1 MKVGDKGRPKGIWRK
16 LLPHEEQQVRQDITD
31 KCPEQ
36 LKLAFVLWTRQAVQ
50 VLIKQNYSVDLTLQA
65 VGKYLKRWG
74 FSPQK
79 PIRRAYE
86 RNDERVRV
94 WLQNEYLAIASKAK
108 KENAEIH
115 WGDETGLRSD
125 DVNGR
130 SYSPKGKTPVQKV
143 KETPEKL
150 NMVSTITNR
159 GQMRFMF
166 YKENMTA
173 QLMIKFLKRLI
184 RSCKRKVI
192 LILDNLRVYHS
203 KMLQKWL
210 TENKAF
216 IEVFFLP
223 SYSPD
228 LKPDEILN
236 SNLKQAISRKPES
249 RRKGELAKHAKA
261 HMQSIQKHP
270 EHIKSFFQKES
281 VRYAS

>member
-1 MKVGDKGRPKGIWRK
+1 MKVGDKGHPKGIWRK

-94 WLQNEYLAIASKAK
+94 WLQNEYPAIASKAK

-130 SYSPKGKTPVQKV
+130 SYSPKGKTSVQKV

-192 LILDNLRVYHS
+192 LILDNLRVHHS

-210 TENKAF
+210 AENKAF

>member
-1 MKVGDKGRPKGIWRK
+1 M
-16 LLPHEEQQVRQDITD
+16 
-31 KCPEQ
+31 
-36 LKLAFVLWTRQAVQ
+36 
-50 VLIKQNYSVDLTLQA
+50 
-65 VGKYLKRWG
+65 
-74 FSPQK
+74 
-79 PIRRAYE
+79 
-86 RNDERVRV
+86 
-94 WLQNEYLAIASKAK
+94 
-108 KENAEIH
+108 
-115 WGDETGLRSD
+115 
-125 DVNGR
+125 
-130 SYSPKGKTPVQKV
+130 